1 MALWPCGSEPLST
14 SLRRSV
20 PIQLAWVPRGAP
32 CVESQCRRNYSIPR
46 WRLLHGGTRT
56 FLHPVSLASLLPFM
70 TPAEIRQEII
80 DILDDISPDE
90 DLDNL
95 DDQKAFREQLE
106 LDSMD
111 FLDIVME
118 LRKRHRVQI
127 PEEDYGH
134 LASMHTTVTYLEPK
148 MKDL

>member
-1 MALWPCGSEPLST
+1 MS
-14 SLRRSV
+14 
-20 PIQLAWVPRGAP
+20 
-32 CVESQCRRNYSIPR
+32 
-46 WRLLHGGTRT
+46 
-56 FLHPVSLASLLPFM
+56 
-70 TPAEIRQEII
+70 PAEIREEII
-80 DILDDISPDE
+80 DILGDIAPDE
-90 DLDNL
+90 NL
-95 DDQKAFREQLE
+95 DELVDDKNFRDQLE

-148 MKDL
+148 MRDIVKA